1 MQGTLAMNIIEEHH
15 SPDRL
20 LRLIV
25 TRDDDGDTMIG
36 FDGYLWH
43 THGDILAAL
52 SGLTEE
58 EAIREFIER
67 IIGDGQIIVVSRVNG
82 EIRDVWPTD
91 DPQGEYKYK
100 PPEESLEFRRWSG
113 VSVQVSPG

>member
-1 MQGTLAMNIIEEHH
+1 MNILEEHQ

-20 LRLIV
+20 LRLLV
-25 TRDDDGDTMIG
+25 TRDDDGDTTIG
-36 FDGYLWH
+36 LDGYSWH
-43 THGDILAAL
+43 THGDCLAAL

-58 EAIREFIER
+58 ESIRNFVDQ

-82 EIRDVWPTD
+82 EIRDIWPTD
-91 DPQGEYKYK
+91 HPQREYKYK

-113 VSVQVSPG
+113 ATVQVSPGE